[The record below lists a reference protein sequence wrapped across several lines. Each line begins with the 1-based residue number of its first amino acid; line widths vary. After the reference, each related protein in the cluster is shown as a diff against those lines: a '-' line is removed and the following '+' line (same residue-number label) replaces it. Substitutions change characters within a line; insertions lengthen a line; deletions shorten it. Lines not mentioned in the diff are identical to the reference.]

1 MALSDND
8 KMKDRKPK
16 IRSVEAT
23 TNKSWSDKQKIEAV
37 QSYLLLGNLAL
48 TSRILQIPE
57 ITLRVW
63 KTTEWWKNVVDDMR
77 QQESMEMSGRLRKI
91 VDASLIAVE
100 DRLINGDLMYD
111 NKTGQM
117 VRKPVNM
124 RDAHKVAV
132 DLMDKKK
139 LLDKE
144 ATDGPQEQQD
154 DDRLLKLA
162 EKFASFVQNKIE
174 KPVEIIDV
182 EDVEIKQD
190 NSEAEGQAHNLE
202 VGGSSPSPAT
212 NQEEDTDAIH
222 DQWETGLQERERAV
236 QLEAGSAP
244 RTVGTDSVASS
255 S

>member
-1 MALSDND
+1 LALTDNE
-8 KMKDRKPK
+8 KTKDRKPK
-16 IRSVEAT
+16 IRSVDAG
-23 TNKSWSDKQKIEAV
+23 TNRSWSDKQKIEAV

-48 TSRILQIPE
+48 TSRILKIPE

-63 KTTEWWKNVVDDMR
+63 KTTEWWKNVVDDLR

-91 VDASLIAVE
+91 VDASLVAVE
-100 DRLINGDLMYD
+100 DRLLNGDLMYD

-144 ATDGPQEQQD
+144 ALEGPQEQQD

-162 EKFASFVQNKIE
+162 EKFASLVQAKTE

-182 EDVEIKQD
+182 EDVEIK
-190 NSEAEGQAHNLE
+190 
-202 VGGSSPSPAT
+202 
-212 NQEEDTDAIH
+212 EENDALH
-222 DQWETGLQERERAV
+222 DQRQEGLQEGEREV
-236 QLEAGSAP
+236 QLETRDSP
-244 RTVGTDSVASS
+244 REVGTNSAASS

>member
-1 MALSDND
+1 MALTDND
-8 KMKDRKPK
+8 KTKDRKPK
-16 IRSVEAT
+16 IRSVDAG
-23 TNKSWSDKQKIEAV
+23 TNRSWSDKQKIEAV

-48 TSRILQIPE
+48 TSRILKIPE

-63 KTTEWWKNVVDDMR
+63 KTTEWWHNVVDDIR
-77 QQESMEMSGRLRKI
+77 QQESMEMSGRLKKI
-91 VDASLIAVE
+91 IDASLAATE
-100 DRLINGDLMYD
+100 DRLLNGDMMYD

-144 ATDGPQEQQD
+144 VLEGPIEAQE

-162 EKFASFVQNKIE
+162 EKFASFVQVKM
-174 KPVEIIDV
+174 KPVETIDV

-212 NQEEDTDAIH
+212 NQEE
-222 DQWETGLQERERAV
+222 Q
-236 QLEAGSAP
+236 
-244 RTVGTDSVASS
+244 
-255 S
+255 

>member
-1 MALSDND
+1 LALTDNE
-8 KMKDRKPK
+8 KTKDRKPK
-16 IRSVEAT
+16 IRSVDAG
-23 TNKSWSDKQKIEAV
+23 TNRSWSDKQKIEAV

-48 TSRILQIPE
+48 TSRILKIPE

-63 KTTEWWKNVVDDMR
+63 KTTEWWKNVVDDLR

-91 VDASLIAVE
+91 VDASLVAVE
-100 DRLINGDLMYD
+100 DRLLNGDLMYD

-144 ATDGPQEQQD
+144 ALEGPQEQQD

-162 EKFASFVQNKIE
+162 EKFASLVQAKTE

-182 EDVEIKQD
+182 EDVEIK
-190 NSEAEGQAHNLE
+190 EAGLTP
-202 VGGSSPSPAT
+202 SSSDIEE
-212 NQEEDTDAIH
+212 NQNAIH
-222 DQWETGLQERERAV
+222 DQWETGLQEGERKV
-236 QLEAGSAP
+236 QLQARDSSSSL
-244 RTVGTDSVASS
+244 GTDGAPSS

>member
-63 KTTEWWKNVVDDMR
+63 KTTEWWKNVIDDMR

-139 LLDKE
+139 LLDKD

-162 EKFASFVQNKIE
+162 EKFASFVQNKID
-174 KPVEIIDV
+174 KPAEILEVLQDVSDV
-182 EDVEIKQD
+182 EEKNNAIYDER
-190 NSEAEGQAHNLE
+190 
-202 VGGSSPSPAT
+202 SS
-212 NQEEDTDAIH
+212 
-222 DQWETGLQERERAV
+222 L
-236 QLEAGSAP
+236 
-244 RTVGTDSVASS
+244 SS
-255 S
+255 

>member
-1 MALSDND
+1 LALTDNE
-8 KMKDRKPK
+8 KTKDRKPK
-16 IRSVEAT
+16 IRSVDAG
-23 TNKSWSDKQKIEAV
+23 TNRSWSDKQKIEAV

-48 TSRILQIPE
+48 TSRILKIPE

-63 KTTEWWKNVVDDMR
+63 KTTEWWKNVVDDLR

-91 VDASLIAVE
+91 VDASLVAVE
-100 DRLINGDLMYD
+100 DRLLNGDLMYD

-139 LLDKE
+139 ILDKE
-144 ATDGPQEQQD
+144 ALEGPQEQQD

-162 EKFASFVQNKIE
+162 EKFASLVQAKTE

-182 EDVEIKQD
+182 EDVEIK
-190 NSEAEGQAHNLE
+190 EAGLTP
-202 VGGSSPSPAT
+202 SSSDIEE
-212 NQEEDTDAIH
+212 NQNAIH
-222 DQWETGLQERERAV
+222 DKWTPGLQEGEREV
-236 QLEAGSAP
+236 QLQARDSSSSL
-244 RTVGTDSVASS
+244 GTDSAPSS

>member
-1 MALSDND
+1 MALTDNE
-8 KMKDRKPK
+8 KTKDRKPK
-16 IRSVEAT
+16 IRSVDAG
-23 TNKSWSDKQKIEAV
+23 TNRSWSDKQKIEAV

-48 TSRILQIPE
+48 TSRILKIPE

-63 KTTEWWKNVVDDMR
+63 KTTEWWKNVVDDLR

-91 VDASLIAVE
+91 VDASLVAVE
-100 DRLINGDLMYD
+100 DRLLNGDLMYD

-144 ATDGPQEQQD
+144 ALEGPQEQQD

-162 EKFASFVQNKIE
+162 EKFASLVQAKTE

-182 EDVEIKQD
+182 EDVQIK
-190 NSEAEGQAHNLE
+190 EAGLTP
-202 VGGSSPSPAT
+202 SSLDI
-212 NQEEDTDAIH
+212 EEKQNAIH
-222 DQWETGLQERERAV
+222 DQRQEGLQEGEREV
-236 QLEAGSAP
+236 QLQARDSESSL
-244 RTVGTDSVASS
+244 GTDSAPSS

>member
-162 EKFASFVQNKIE
+162 EKFASFVQNKID
-174 KPVEIIDV
+174 KPAEILEVLQDVSDV
-182 EDVEIKQD
+182 EEK
-190 NSEAEGQAHNLE
+190 NN
-202 VGGSSPSPAT
+202 
-212 NQEEDTDAIH
+212 AIY
-222 DQWETGLQERERAV
+222 DERETGLQERERAV

-244 RTVGTDSVASS
+244 RTVGENSVASS

>member
-1 MALSDND
+1 MLSNMLVQILVWRKHLALTDN
-8 KMKDRKPK
+8 KKTKDRKPK
-16 IRSVEAT
+16 IRSVDAG
-23 TNKSWSDKQKIEAV
+23 TNRSWSDKQKIEAV

-48 TSRILQIPE
+48 TSRILKIPE

-63 KTTEWWKNVVDDMR
+63 KTTEWWKNVVDDIR
-77 QQESMEMSGRLRKI
+77 QQESMEMSGRLKKI
-91 VDASLIAVE
+91 IDASLAATE
-100 DRLINGDLMYD
+100 DRLLNGDMMYD

-144 ATDGPQEQQD
+144 VTDGPVEAQE

-162 EKFASFVQNKIE
+162 EKFASFVQQKIE

-182 EDVEIKQD
+182 EDVEIKESGLTPQSIQIEE
-190 NSEAEGQAHNLE
+190 NHNALH
-202 VGGSSPSPAT
+202 
-212 NQEEDTDAIH
+212 EER
-222 DQWETGLQERERAV
+222 ETGL
-236 QLEAGSAP
+236 
-244 RTVGTDSVASS
+244 
-255 S
+255 